1 MAYRQEDEINFGDTA
16 RRGTLFRT
24 FRPKITPFWP
34 FLFHDPT
41 VSWIGEDDISLRESL
56 EFEPQKQKWSKK
68 WRLVLVGIIL
78 LLLALAAGLITTIIL
93 LTKSDTVD
101 PVKRTMNVDLYFNE
115 TYKKEYA
122 DPENKLT
129 IEKRREITEK
139 IDNAIKKNSV
149 LNLLYTGSSVTE
161 LRKGSILA
169 KMQLEFE
176 SKIQE
181 IREIQKVASAD
192 VVSQSLKKIPTLLVE
207 KSCILWEGK
216 DNSSRETRTTTT
228 RPTKATALGTTRVKD
243 TKTSVTSLVNVEMH
257 LNEEYKAIYS
267 DLNNAETQT
276 KVAEISA
283 KVDESMENSELADT
297 YLGNNVTQLRN
308 GSLIADLI
316 MEFKRADPQVE
327 IVRETMNNITG
338 VIGEKTKVNFE
349 NTVEQ
354 TTTGTTEELTTTATT
369 EEPTTKVTI
378 EEPTTT
384 AKEPITQQKAK
395 AKEQITN
402 NNTKAKEPITHQG

>member
-1 MAYRQEDEINFGDTA
+1 MAYRQEDEINFEDTA

-41 VSWIGEDDISLRESL
+41 VNWIGEDDISLRESL
-56 EFEPQKQKWSKK
+56 EFEPQKKKWSKK
-68 WRLVLVGIIL
+68 RRLVLAGIIL

-139 IDNAIKKNSV
+139 IDNAMKNDTV
-149 LNLLYTGSSVTE
+149 LSLLYTGSSVTE
-161 LRKGSILA
+161 LRNGSILA
-169 KMQLEFE
+169 KTQLEFE

-216 DNSSRETRTTTT
+216 LNDMLKKHSSK
-228 RPTKATALGTTRVKD
+228 PKHKP
-243 TKTSVTSLVNVEMH
+243 
-257 LNEEYKAIYS
+257 Y
-267 DLNNAETQT
+267 QT
-276 KVAEISA
+276 KNYEFIFDLEMNYRAFPEF
-283 KVDESMENSELADT
+283 SMK
-297 YLGNNVTQLRN
+297 
-308 GSLIADLI
+308 I
-316 MEFKRADPQVE
+316 
-327 IVRETMNNITG
+327 ITPK
-338 VIGEKTKVNFE
+338 IIYAQPHTT
-349 NTVEQ
+349 NTFRRV
-354 TTTGTTEELTTTATT
+354 
-369 EEPTTKVTI
+369 
-378 EEPTTT
+378 
-384 AKEPITQQKAK
+384 
-395 AKEQITN
+395 
-402 NNTKAKEPITHQG
+402 